1 VNPAHTIALLQRE
14 LQAAT
19 GTMVWMATAESATA
33 GRIAD
38 RLTEVPGASDYVAG
52 GVVAYS
58 NEAKR
63 RLLNVSGATLA
74 AHGAVSEEVAREM
87 AQGGRAALGT
97 DVCVADTGI
106 AGPGGA
112 TTLKPVGL
120 FYLALATPFGCTVRR
135 FEFHGDREANKE
147 AATEA
152 ALNLRRDY
160 LVQFGLSQ
168 GANDHGTL

>member
-1 VNPAHTIALLQRE
+1 MNLSHTIASLQRE
-14 LQAAT
+14 LQAST
-19 GTMVWMATAESATA
+19 GAMVRVATAESATA

-58 NEAKR
+58 NDAKH
-63 RLLNVSGATLA
+63 RLLNVSEATLA

-87 AQGGRAALGT
+87 AMGGRAAFGA

-112 TTLKPVGL
+112 TARKPVGL
-120 FYLALATPFGCTVRR
+120 FYLALATPSGCTVQR
-135 FEFHGDREANKE
+135 FGFRGDREANKD

-152 ALNLRRDY
+152 ALNLLREY
-160 LVQFGLSQ
+160 LVQFGHSQ
-168 GANDHGTL
+168 GANDHGCL